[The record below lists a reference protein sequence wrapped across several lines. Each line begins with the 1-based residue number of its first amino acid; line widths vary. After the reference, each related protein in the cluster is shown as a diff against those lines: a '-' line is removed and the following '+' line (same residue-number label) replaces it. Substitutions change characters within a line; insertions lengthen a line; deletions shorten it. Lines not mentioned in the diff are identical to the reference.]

1 MSFKYPVNVF
11 LDMLETRLE
20 TLPFR
25 LTNTS
30 QIITA
35 KNGVVAINKMIP
47 VALKKA
53 PYLSASPPDPQCFSC
68 VVFFLFFVDVVVV
81 FFLVGANDEDF
92 CPPFLFVGVGDGD
105 FLDDGLLLRL
115 DERVARAEEPPAAIV
130 ARVVEWW
137 C

>member
-1 MSFKYPVNVF
+1 
-11 LDMLETRLE
+11 MLETRLE

-47 VALKKA
+47 VALMKA

-105 FLDDGLLLRL
+105 FLDDDGLLLRL
-115 DERVARAEEPPAAIV
+115 DERVARAEEPAADIV
-130 ARVVEWW
+130 ARVVAWW